1 MSKSKKRTYL
11 FSWFAVLACVAAT
24 SAWAGKD
31 TLEKRGTFGLSN
43 YETFVTLDYS
53 ITFLGE
59 SYKPG
64 HLSFQ
69 IDLEDTK
76 GFDLSYEVV
85 ESECKLKNAGKQ
97 KVAGKVER
105 ISDSTIRILFPLGE
119 DFKTDG
125 TLKLYTVIRDYKLQK
140 TFSSYPSS
148 VAVK

>member
-1 MSKSKKRTYL
+1 MSKSRKSTYL
-11 FSWFAVLACVAAT
+11 FSWFVVLACVAAT

-31 TLEKRGTFGLSN
+31 PFEKRGTFGLSH
-43 YETFVTLDYS
+43 YEDFVTLDYS

-64 HLSFQ
+64 HLTFQ

-76 GFDLSYEVV
+76 GLDLSYEVV
-85 ESECKLKNAGKQ
+85 ESECKLKDAGNR

-105 ISDSTIRILFPLGE
+105 VSDSTIRILFPLGE
-119 DFKTDG
+119 DFNTEG
-125 TLKLYTVIRDYKLQK
+125 RLKLYTVIRDYKLQK

-148 VAVK
+148 VAVR